1 MCADCE
7 KHDGKAVPSERP
19 VKMSSRL
26 EGLVD
31 IAIETPLRPG
41 VFMIDPTALR
51 MLLLELVR
59 SMNQTGDGS
68 VSTLRVRSNVLGY
81 SLSGLSL
88 SLLILMPSISA
99 IHRQILILGIESAE
113 K

>member
-1 MCADCE
+1 
-7 KHDGKAVPSERP
+7 
-19 VKMSSRL
+19 MSSRL

-68 VSTLRVRSNVLGY
+68 SSSLRVRSNVLGY
-81 SLSGLSL
+81 SHANNVQRLSSL
-88 SLLILMPSISA
+88 SLDLDLDAHCNISA
-99 IHRQILILGIESAE
+99 IRRQVLILGTASEE

>member
-1 MCADCE
+1 M
-7 KHDGKAVPSERP
+7 
-19 VKMSSRL
+19 
-26 EGLVD
+26 D

-88 SLLILMPSISA
+88 DLDAHYIISA
-99 IHRQILILGIESAE
+99 IRRQVLILGIASEE